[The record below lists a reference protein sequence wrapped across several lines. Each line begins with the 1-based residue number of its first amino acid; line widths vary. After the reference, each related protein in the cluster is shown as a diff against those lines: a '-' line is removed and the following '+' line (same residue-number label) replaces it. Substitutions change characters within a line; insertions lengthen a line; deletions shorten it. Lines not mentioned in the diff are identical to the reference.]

1 MSANNA
7 VTVLR
12 SPSGSESGAAGTD
25 ESAEGPPAFSAAPH
39 APQNLKRGG
48 LSLPHPGQMLRRS
61 DPQLP
66 QNLVSDGL
74 SYSQL
79 GQSIVVRLFRQGTSL
94 PNIKHARLGIP
105 GSRRGARGQLPRP

>member
-1 MSANNA
+1 
-7 VTVLR
+7 
-12 SPSGSESGAAGTD
+12 
-25 ESAEGPPAFSAAPH
+25 
-39 APQNLKRGG
+39 
-48 LSLPHPGQMLRRS
+48 MLRRS

-66 QNLVSDGL
+66 QNLVGDGL

-79 GQSIVVRLFRQGTSL
+79 GQSIVARLFRQGTSL